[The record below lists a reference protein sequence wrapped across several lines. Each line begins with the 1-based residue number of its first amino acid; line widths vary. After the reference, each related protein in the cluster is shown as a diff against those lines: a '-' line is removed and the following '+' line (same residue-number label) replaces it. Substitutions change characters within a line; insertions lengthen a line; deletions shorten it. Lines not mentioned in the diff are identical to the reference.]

1 MTQKIL
7 CARTGDPSLATEQ
20 VLVHADQIVLARAAS
35 RALGEAI
42 AAGMKKTS
50 AEVAIAYDGR
60 CVTDATPGVDA
71 RMASV
76 ETLSHGVL
84 VARAG
89 AGSRRRCTSSASRAR
104 RASA

>member
-7 CARTGDPSLATEQ
+7 CARTGESFALHRAG
-20 VLVHADQIVLARAAS
+20 VVHADQIVLARAPS
-35 RALGEAI
+35 RVLGEAI

-60 CVTDATPGVDA
+60 CVTDATPGTDA
-71 RMASV
+71 RAASA
-76 ETLSHGVL
+76 ESLAHGIL

-89 AGSRRRCTSSASRAR
+89 AASRRRCISSASRAR
-104 RASA
+104 RGSA